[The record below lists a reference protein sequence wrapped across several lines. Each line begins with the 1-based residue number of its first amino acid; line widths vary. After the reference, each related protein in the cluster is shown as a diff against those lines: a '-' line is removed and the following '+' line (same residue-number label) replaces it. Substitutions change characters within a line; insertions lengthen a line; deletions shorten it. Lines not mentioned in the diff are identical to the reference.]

1 MKIKDVIGPEQVEV
15 GLRVSDKAQ
24 LLRELSRRAA
34 AAVSIDQSVIHDALL
49 ARENLGSTGLGKG
62 FALPH
67 ARLDILPRFFAL
79 FVRLARPIDFAAI
92 DGQPVDLIILLL
104 TPADAGNQHLA
115 TLAALSRP
123 LRDAEFVQRLRR
135 AADAE
140 ATYTLLA
147 NA

>member
-1 MKIKDVIGPEQVEV
+1 
-15 GLRVSDKAQ
+15 
-24 LLRELSRRAA
+24 
-34 AAVSIDQSVIHDALL
+34 
-49 ARENLGSTGLGKG
+49 
-62 FALPH
+62 
-67 ARLDILPRFFAL
+67 
-79 FVRLARPIDFAAI
+79 
-92 DGQPVDLIILLL
+92 LLL